1 MKRDVVCSKSVRWLK
16 MAKDKTRH
24 VAYQAEWPEDGQS
37 LDVGESQLDEAEN
50 DDDDIETV
58 PAISQVSVET

>member
-1 MKRDVVCSKSVRWLK
+1 

-58 PAISQVSVET
+58 PAISQVGVET